1 MVLNWDSKL
10 YCFIFSSFFF
20 STMPVN
26 SGSICYLVDSPCK
39 NKFCVDTK
47 FECRPSH
54 MVQFDKFL
62 MVGWFQLMKTLSFI
76 HFRL

>member
-1 MVLNWDSKL
+1 
-10 YCFIFSSFFF
+10 
-20 STMPVN
+20 MPVN

-47 FECRPSH
+47 FECRLSH

-62 MVGWFQLMKTLSFI
+62 MVVVVPVNEDIII
-76 HFRL
+76 HPF